1 MISNNE
7 LVQIKGGTSKIKY
20 IGVVIA
26 AVVTFVVGVIDGQ
39 ARLKWQN
46 LKNTELIGNLREK
59 PLIQIRRKD

>member
-1 MISNNE
+1 MELSNTE
-7 LVQIKGGTSKIKY
+7 LTNITGGGVTKWII
-20 IGVVIA
+20 IGGAIA
-26 AVVTFVVGVIDGQ
+26 FAIGFIDGQ